1 MTIAFGGEGTGVG
14 LIEVILDESGVAGF
28 RVDEEAALHT
38 LDAEHLPFID
48 GEHFDDIV
56 FDGAVRVQVGGVGRE
71 EFGGGVRTLGGEGEG
86 ADGESVVA
94 DGVFG

>member
-38 LDAEHLPFID
+38 LDAEHLPFI
-48 GEHFDDIV
+48 
-56 FDGAVRVQVGGVGRE
+56 
-71 EFGGGVRTLGGEGEG
+71 
-86 ADGESVVA
+86 
-94 DGVFG
+94 